1 MSNKTIKYTL
11 NAQLMDNTV
20 TPGDKND
27 KILGLVTAGSADKQR
42 VISEIMEMNPGL
54 ERETVEAVVNLEQR
68 AIQKL
73 VLTGFRVNMGLYSA
87 VAQFTGVV
95 EGMAFD
101 PARNSVYVSFT
112 QGKDLREAI
121 GAVGVNIVGEK
132 GSSMY
137 VSTGGAATRVPSDG
151 SAAFVA
157 TAGRNFTL
165 KGSKIKIAGDD
176 PSVGITFVAEDGTE
190 TKLADDMIAINEP
203 SRLVF
208 LVPDTLADGTYT
220 LRVTTQYTSSSANLL
235 KSPRSIE
242 QTIYIGEDPAGGD
255 DGDDDGGGSLPLG

>member
-1 MSNKTIKYTL
+1 
-11 NAQLMDNTV
+11 
-20 TPGDKND
+20 
-27 KILGLVTAGSADKQR
+27 
-42 VISEIMEMNPGL
+42 MEMNPGL
-54 ERETVEAVVNLEQR
+54 ERETVEAVINLEQR
-68 AIQKL
+68 VIQKL
-73 VLTGFRVNMGLYSA
+73 VLTGFRVNMGLFSA

-101 PARNSVYVSFT
+101 SSRNSVYVSFT

-137 VSTGGAATRVPSDG
+137 VSTGGAATRVPTDG

-176 PSVGITFVAEDGTE
+176 LSVGISFIAEDGTT
-190 TKLADDMIAINEP
+190 TKLSDDMIAINEP

-242 QTIYIGEDPAGGD
+242 LTVYIGEAPSDGGADGGNGGD
-255 DGDDDGGGSLPLG
+255 NLPLG